1 MNHSSV
7 GQATKRHLTQ
17 RIGNLDD
24 KMEKQN
30 EMSKLIKN
38 DVCAEVFLYLLSFI
52 SITKIIVKVIYFSVL
67 LAF

>member
-1 MNHSSV
+1 MLYSNSDCVYNSSF

-17 RIGNLDD
+17 RIANLDD

-38 DVCAEVFLYLLSFI
+38 DVCALRFL
-52 SITKIIVKVIYFSVL
+52 
-67 LAF
+67 